1 MVRRAVIN
9 LVVLHIG
16 KRIWL
21 LTFSR
26 VRPEVTSSSEADR
39 PLTRGMGVGDGVG
52 VGVVGIGVGVGVG
65 ARVGI
70 GVSVGMM
77 IEVFGLADKADEKK
91 ATVTRTKTIMR
102 TNALTR
108 TARCFMLYLHFYAVI
123 KKGPISIIPIGFKI
137 VDNRLEDIS
146 QKMDA

>member
-1 MVRRAVIN
+1 MTRRAVIN

-26 VRPEVTSSSEADR
+26 VRPEVTSNSEADR

-65 ARVGI
+65 VRVGV
-70 GVSVGMM
+70 GVSVGM
-77 IEVFGLADKADEKK
+77 IEVFCLADKADEKK
-91 ATVTRTKTIMR
+91 ATVARMKTIIR

-137 VDNRLEDIS
+137 VDNRLEYIS
-146 QKMDA
+146 QEMDV

>member
-1 MVRRAVIN
+1 MARRAVIN

-21 LTFSR
+21 LTFSS
-26 VRPEVTSSSEADR
+26 VRPEATSSSEADR
-39 PLTRGMGVGDGVG
+39 PLTRGTGVGDGVG
-52 VGVVGIGVGVGVG
+52 VGVVGIGDGVGVG
-65 ARVGI
+65 ARVGVD
-70 GVSVGMM
+70 VSVGMI
-77 IEVFGLADKADEKK
+77 IEIFCLADKAEEKK
-91 ATVTRTKTIMR
+91 ATVTRAKTIMR

-123 KKGPISIIPIGFKI
+123 EKRPISIIPIGFKM

-146 QKMDA
+146 QKMGT